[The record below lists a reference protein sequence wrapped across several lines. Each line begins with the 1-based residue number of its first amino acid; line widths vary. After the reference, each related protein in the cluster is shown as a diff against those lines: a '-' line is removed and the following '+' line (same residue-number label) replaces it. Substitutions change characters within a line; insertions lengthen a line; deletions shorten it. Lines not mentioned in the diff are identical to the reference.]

1 MTAAPARVI
10 DRGKTHKKALIACAR
25 KLLTY
30 ANAVL
35 ARGTPRQ
42 AHMPAA

>member
-1 MTAAPARVI
+1 MNA
-10 DRGKTHKKALIACAR
+10 ALIAFYRRLKTAGKSHKQALVACAR

-35 ARGTPRQ
+35 ARGTPSQ
-42 AHMPAA
+42 TQ